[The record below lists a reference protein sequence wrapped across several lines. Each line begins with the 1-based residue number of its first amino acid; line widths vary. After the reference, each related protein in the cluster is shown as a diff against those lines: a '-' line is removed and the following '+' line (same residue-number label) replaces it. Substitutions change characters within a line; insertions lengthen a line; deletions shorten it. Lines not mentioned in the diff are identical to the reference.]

1 LIGVLELLHDLMHAM
16 IVVLGLFILVFD
28 LCESG
33 CEIGEF
39 VGEMVFL
46 FLGLGFEGFVGVD
59 EFADFLEGLL
69 VLEFGVGCVHLSA

>member
-1 LIGVLELLHDLMHAM
+1 MHAM
-16 IVVLGLFILVFD
+16 VVVLGLFILVFD
-28 LCESG
+28 LCESR

-39 VGEMVFL
+39 VGEMVFF
-46 FLGLGFEGFVGVD
+46 FLRLGFEGFVGVD